1 MNARNYPKK
10 TLLIAFLIET
20 ICVTYALKLTSL
32 TGITSVLF
40 SLSGIVIAVCFLLI
54 PEPTVVN
61 NLTAQK
67 KFFSYRW
74 LLTIVAFIATSAAA
88 VKWMEDAPLD
98 YHEGDMLPI
107 IKIMSQRFLNG
118 NWRHVYDIIP
128 EIWGGMQPIYLPAM
142 WLPFSLPV
150 LLGIDLRWMTVLVL
164 FIVSALFIWRIQM
177 QHKKAPYL
185 FFAAFLL
192 IWWLLSAENSG
203 LIPYTEEGV
212 VIGFYSLL
220 AIALTKKNAWL
231 IGFATA
237 LCILSRYAIVGWLPA
252 MIIYFTINKNYKKLL
267 QFCLIG
273 LVCFAVL
280 VLSPFGWQ
288 TFLKLAS
295 IPSQYIGFTGRVW
308 HDAPIVFKQSLGW
321 AKFFGPKN
329 IATQHYLLLVMS
341 LFFPMLFMMIALS
354 LQKKLTLTNHH
365 LPFAT
370 LKITL
375 VIFYTLVDVPYLY
388 LFYTGSFVSLFLVTY
403 LLAGDSIKNTTIIK
417 N

>member
-1 MNARNYPKK
+1 MNGHNNQKK
-10 TLLIAFLIET
+10 TLVFAFLLET

-32 TGITSVLF
+32 TGITSILF
-40 SLSGIVIAVCFLLI
+40 SLCGVVIALCFLVI

-61 NLTAQK
+61 NLAAAK
-67 KFFSYRW
+67 KFFPYRL
-74 LLTIVAFIATSAAA
+74 LLTIIALITISAAA
-88 VKWMEDAPLD
+88 FKWMEDAPLN

-107 IKIMSQRFLNG
+107 IKIMCQRFLSG
-118 NWRHVYDIIP
+118 NWRHVYDLIP
-128 EIWGGMQPIYLPAM
+128 EIWGGIQPIYLPAM

-150 LLGIDLRWMTVLVL
+150 FLGIDIRWMTVLVL
-164 FIVSALFIWRIQM
+164 FIVASIFIWRIQL
-177 QHKKAPYL
+177 QHEKSAYL

-192 IWWLLSAENSG
+192 IWWLLSAENAG
-203 LIPYTEEGV
+203 LVPYTEEGV

-220 AIALTKKNAWL
+220 AITLTKKNAWL

-237 LCILSRYAIVGWLPA
+237 LCMLSRYAIIGWLPA

-267 QFCLIG
+267 QFCSIG
-273 LVCFAVL
+273 LICFALL

-288 TFLKLAS
+288 TFLKLAA
-295 IPSQYIGFTGRVW
+295 IPSEYIGFTARVW
-308 HDAPIVFKQSLGW
+308 HDAPVVFKESLGW

-329 IATQHYLLLVMS
+329 IALQHYLLVGMS
-341 LFFPMLFMMIALS
+341 LFFPMLFMLVALS
-354 LQKKLTLTNHH
+354 LQKKLSLTNHH

-403 LLAGDSIKNTTIIK
+403 LLAGDSTKNTTLVK
-417 N
+417 D

>member
-10 TLLIAFLIET
+10 TLVFAFLLET

-32 TGITSVLF
+32 TGFTSILF
-40 SLSGIVIAVCFLLI
+40 SLCGVVIALCFLVI

-61 NLTAQK
+61 NLAAAK
-67 KFFSYRW
+67 KFFPYRL
-74 LLTIVAFIATSAAA
+74 LLTVIALITISATSF
-88 VKWMEDAPLD
+88 KWMEDAPLD

-107 IKIMSQRFLNG
+107 IKIMCQRFLSG
-118 NWRHVYDIIP
+118 NWRHVYDLIP
-128 EIWGGMQPIYLPAM
+128 EIWGGIQPIYLPTM

-150 LLGIDLRWMTVLVL
+150 FLGIDIRWMTVLVL
-164 FIVSALFIWRIQM
+164 FIVASIFIWRIQM
-177 QHKKAPYL
+177 QDKKSAYL

-192 IWWLLSAENSG
+192 IWWLLSAENAG

-237 LCILSRYAIVGWLPA
+237 LCMLSRYAIVGWLPA
-252 MIIYFTINKNYKKLL
+252 MIIYFTINRNYKKLL

-273 LVCFAVL
+273 LICFALL
-280 VLSPFGWQ
+280 VLIPFGWQ
-288 TFLKLAS
+288 TFLKLAA
-295 IPSQYIGFTGRVW
+295 IPSEYIGFTARVW
-308 HDAPIVFKQSLGW
+308 HDAPVVFKESLGW

-329 IATQHYLLLVMS
+329 IALQHYLLVGMS
-341 LFFPMLFMMIALS
+341 LFFPMLFMLVALS
-354 LQKKLTLTNHH
+354 LQKKLSFTNHH

-403 LLAGDSIKNTTIIK
+403 LLAGDSTKNTTLVK
-417 N
+417 D

>member
-1 MNARNYPKK
+1 MNGHNNQKK
-10 TLLIAFLIET
+10 TLVFAFLLET

-32 TGITSVLF
+32 TGITSILF
-40 SLSGIVIAVCFLLI
+40 SLCGLVIALCFLVI

-61 NLTAQK
+61 NLAAAK
-67 KFFSYRW
+67 KFFPYRL
-74 LLTIVAFIATSAAA
+74 LLTIIALITISAAA
-88 VKWMEDAPLD
+88 FKWMEDAPLN

-107 IKIMSQRFLNG
+107 IKIMCQRFLSG
-118 NWRHVYDIIP
+118 NWRHVYDLIP
-128 EIWGGMQPIYLPAM
+128 EIWGGIQPIYLPAM

-150 LLGIDLRWMTVLVL
+150 FLGIDIRWMTVLVL
-164 FIVSALFIWRIQM
+164 FIVASIFIWRIQM
-177 QHKKAPYL
+177 QHKKAPYI

-192 IWWLLSAENSG
+192 IWWLLSAENAG
-203 LIPYTEEGV
+203 LVPYTEEGV

-220 AIALTKKNAWL
+220 AITLTKKNAWL

-237 LCILSRYAIVGWLPA
+237 LCILSRYAIIGWLPA

-267 QFCLIG
+267 QFCSIG
-273 LVCFAVL
+273 LVGFVGFVL
-280 VLSPFGWQ
+280 IPFGWQ
-288 TFLKLAS
+288 TFLKLAA
-295 IPSQYIGFTGRVW
+295 IPSEYIGFTARVW
-308 HDAPIVFKQSLGW
+308 HDAPVVFKESLGW

-329 IATQHYLLLVMS
+329 IALQHYLLVGMS
-341 LFFPMLFMMIALS
+341 LFFPMLFMLVALS
-354 LQKKLTLTNHH
+354 LQKKLSLTNHH

-403 LLAGDSIKNTTIIK
+403 LLAGDSIKNTTLVK
-417 N
+417 D